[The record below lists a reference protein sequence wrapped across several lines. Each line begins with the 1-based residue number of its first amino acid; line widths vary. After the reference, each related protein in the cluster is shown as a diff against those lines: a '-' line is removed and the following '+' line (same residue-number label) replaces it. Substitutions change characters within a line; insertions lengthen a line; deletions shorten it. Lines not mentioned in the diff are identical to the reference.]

1 MFNGIIPVLA
11 TPFDD
16 RGEVDLDDFERLV
29 EFAIAGGAHA
39 LAMFGLASEYYKL
52 DDTERR
58 RLQSVLLRT
67 AQGRVPVIISITH
80 HATEIAVR
88 QAIEAENEGADAL
101 MILPPFFLNPTSDAI
116 LAHVEEIIGSVH
128 VPTLLQY
135 APAQTGLTAETVAK
149 LPIDAVK
156 IDAANSVDA
165 LLSLSHI
172 KSRLVGYIGLDLP
185 NAVSAGCSGC
195 MPTASLLSPFIEIW
209 ESLMRDPEVGK
220 RKHSQILPLLSF
232 MMQSVEFL
240 ISAEKRLLHSRGII
254 KNPYCRRPAA
264 LLSDSDIEQLNQ
276 YNLLTTPKGPPNYRA
291 NYS

>member
-1 MFNGIIPVLA
+1 MFSGIIPVLA
-11 TPFDD
+11 TPFDE
-16 RGEVDLDDFERLV
+16 RGEVDLEDFERII
-29 EFAIAGGAHA
+29 EFGIAQGAHA

-58 RLQSVLLRT
+58 RLQSVLIRT
-67 AQGRVPVIISITH
+67 SRGRVPVIISVTH

-116 LAHVEEIIGSVH
+116 LAHVEEIISSVH

-135 APAQTGLTAETVAK
+135 APAQTGLTAEIVAK

-165 LLSLSHI
+165 LLSLSHVR
-172 KSRLVGYIGLDLP
+172 SRLVGYMGLDLP
-185 NAVSAGCSGC
+185 QAVSAGCSGC
-195 MPTASLLSPFIEIW
+195 MPTASLISHFIGIW
-209 ESLMRDPEVGK
+209 ESLMQDSEAGK
-220 RKHSQILPLLSF
+220 RKHVQILPLLSF

-240 ISAEKRLLHSRGII
+240 ISAEKRLLYLRGII

-264 LLSDSDIEQLNQ
+264 LLSKSDIEQLKK
-276 YNLLTTPKGPPNYRA
+276 YD
-291 NYS
+291 